1 MPNFA
6 NNLKGNNR
14 IMKVEEIDLDDEG
27 TYGEQTEEQ
36 NFNED
41 TYEKPW
47 LTNQEEEPFVAN
59 SSENTPDE
67 STSGDVV
74 TAFLRDRGI
83 NPDSIKLEN
92 DKGEI
97 EEIKFNDLSQEEQLE
112 VLKYNNED
120 VDYGLG
126 DDEINF
132 INELRTNNLSIDE
145 YVAYQK
151 RKAVEDY
158 LASNGEETSI
168 YEIDTIPDDELY
180 IADLKAK
187 IPELS
192 EEDAA
197 AELDLAKQ
205 NETLYQKKIQS
216 IRNEYKQKE
225 DSLAADQEA
234 EAATK
239 AAEEFEA
246 FENEIVTAIQEND
259 TIDLGESSLTL
270 SEDDMNEIAS
280 YILDEDATGVRH
292 IAKALNDP
300 KTIVGMVWYALK
312 GKEAFG
318 QISEYYRQKITEASR
333 TNYQKGFD
341 DAKTGKPASKSVVK
355 KPTDRPTATPKQTIS
370 INDLD

>member
-1 MPNFA
+1 
-6 NNLKGNNR
+6 
-14 IMKVEEIDLDDEG
+14 MKLSEIDLDDEG
-27 TYGEQTEEQ
+27 LDEGQGGEH

-41 TYEKPW
+41 TFEKPW
-47 LTNQEEEPFVAN
+47 MTNQEDEPEDAGSEGDIPSDN
-59 SSENTPDE
+59 SDE
-67 STSGDVV
+67 DVV
-74 TAFLRDRGI
+74 AALLKDRGI

-97 EEIKFNDLSQEEQLE
+97 EEIKFSDLSREEQLE
-112 VLKYNNED
+112 ILKYNNED

-132 INELRTNNLSIDE
+132 INELRTSNISIDE

-151 RKAVEDY
+151 KMAVQEY
-158 LASNGEETSI
+158 LASNSEETPI
-168 YEIDTIPDDELY
+168 YEVDSIPDDELY

-187 IPELS
+187 IPELTDD
-192 EEDAA
+192 DAL

-205 NETLYQKKIQS
+205 NETLYQKKVQS
-216 IRNEYKQKE
+216 IRNDYKQRE
-225 DSLAADQEA
+225 DSLVADQEEQA
-234 EAATK
+234 KQASEQAA
-239 AAEEFEA
+239 EA

-300 KTIVGMVWYALK
+300 KTLVGMVWYALK
-312 GKEAFG
+312 GQEAFS
-318 QISEYYRQKITEASR
+318 QISEYYKQKITESSR
-333 TNYQKGFD
+333 SNYQKGFD
-341 DAKTGKPASKSVVK
+341 DAKAGRAASKSVVK
-355 KPTDRPTATPKQTIS
+355 KPADKPALTTSKPKQLS